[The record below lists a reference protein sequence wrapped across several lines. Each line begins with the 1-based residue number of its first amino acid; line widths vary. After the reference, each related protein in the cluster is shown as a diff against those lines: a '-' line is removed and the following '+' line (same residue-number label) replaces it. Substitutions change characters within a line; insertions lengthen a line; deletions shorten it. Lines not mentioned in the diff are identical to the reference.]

1 VGENE
6 QIKNKTCLGAKIN
19 GVRVCGLDKPI
30 TEFYYHPRSKDRLSY
45 YCKGCLNARQR
56 EYYRTRPGRRIR
68 RMAYVRRR
76 IKELETKIPEMKRYR
91 EDLIIELSQLETER
105 SDGTEAVVE

>member
-1 VGENE
+1 MGENE
-6 QIKNKTCLGAKIN
+6 EVKTKKCLGAMIK
-19 GVRVCGLDKPI
+19 GVRVCGLDKPV

-76 IKELETKIPEMKRYR
+76 IKELETKIPEMEQYR
-91 EDLIIELSQLETER
+91 AQLIKELDNLE
-105 SDGTEAVVE
+105 VEKDTNSE